1 MQDADPKGQLAS
13 SQLSDRRNLKVQTGS
28 EVSDMVNTNRVALD
42 RLDVEL
48 LGMLTRDARIGVVE
62 LASRLGV
69 ARNTVQARL
78 RRMEAEGLLHGYR
91 LDVDLERAGAGVL
104 AFMAVELVQ
113 GQQRHV
119 IREMSALP
127 EVLEINTTTGREDLL
142 VRLATESHASLQELI
157 ERLLSISG
165 VTRAT
170 TSLALSNPLPYRVQP
185 LLEKITE
192 GAGWGRSTPPPRPE

>member
-1 MQDADPKGQLAS
+1 MMNP
-13 SQLSDRRNLKVQTGS
+13 
-28 EVSDMVNTNRVALD
+28 NRVAVD

-48 LGMLTRDARIGVVE
+48 LGILTRDARTGVVE
-62 LASRLGV
+62 LASKLGV
-69 ARNTVQARL
+69 ARNTVQSRL
-78 RRMEAEGLLHGYR
+78 RRMETEGLLHGYR
-91 LDVDLERAGAGVL
+91 LDVDLERAGAAVL

-113 GQQRHV
+113 GRQRHV

-142 VRLATESHASLQELI
+142 VRLATESHAGLQELI

-170 TSLALSNPLPYRVQP
+170 TSLALSNPLAIAFNRC
-185 LLEKITE
+185 
-192 GAGWGRSTPPPRPE
+192 WRRSPRARDG